1 MLPYLPGAKQSGFQ
15 LIDRSFYNVCVAV
28 NVIDALVRT
37 VVVPINLIATVII
50 AVKGDPEVVVAVLV
64 QVGLA
69 AQFINEPVVPEDNV
83 PDVTVAF
90 AS

>member
-1 MLPYLPGAKQSGFQ
+1 MS
-15 LIDRSFYNVCVAV
+15 AV
-28 NVIDALVRT
+28 NVIDALVKT
-37 VVVPINLIATVII
+37 VVVPISLISTVII
-50 AVKGDPEVVVAVLV
+50 AVKGDPTVVVAALV

-69 AQFINEPVVPEDNV
+69 AQLINEPVVPEESV